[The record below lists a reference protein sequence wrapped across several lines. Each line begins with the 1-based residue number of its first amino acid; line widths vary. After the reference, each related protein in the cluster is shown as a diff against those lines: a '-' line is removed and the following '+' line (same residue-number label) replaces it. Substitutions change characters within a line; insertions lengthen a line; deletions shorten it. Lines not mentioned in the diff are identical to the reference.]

1 MSVTYFIFTIFLGV
15 VLTVHLAMNGK
26 VGEAIGNP
34 RVANALF
41 WCIGAIGACV
51 IGASGWTAGALD
63 GLGAVNPVLLLA
75 GVIGASLVFGIAWA
89 IPKIGAFG
97 LMMGLLAG
105 QIMGGMVL
113 SNFGWLGSP
122 AEPVTLINL
131 VGVAVMIAGVVL
143 ATRQAPPR
151 K

>member
-1 MSVTYFIFTIFLGV
+1 M
-15 VLTVHLAMNGK
+15 HLAMNGK
-26 VGEAIGNP
+26 VGEAIGNA

-63 GLGAVNPVLLLA
+63 GLEAVNPVLLLA
-75 GVIGASLVFGIAWA
+75 GVIGASLVFAIAWA

-122 AEPVTLINL
+122 AQPITLINL
-131 VGVAVMIAGVVL
+131 IGVAVMIAGVVL
-143 ATRQAPPR
+143 ATRQAPLPVSEIAPAE
-151 K
+151 